1 MRALC
6 LLLSLQV
13 TLALSDRIPYFAVI
27 IPPDLYYPS
36 DEMFCIHTPKN
47 LSGFSHISVDLKVA
61 SGSKTLYTMQPGSS
75 RWHCASFQVPEPSAA
90 TENVDIE
97 VQGHEIGGNKIQ
109 FSTKSLT
116 VRRKSNGTF
125 IQTDKPKYKPG
136 QKVMFRIVTVDQDM
150 EISKENYPLVEI
162 QDPQKN
168 RLAQWKDVSPNKGI
182 VDLSYQMS
190 PEPPLGAYTIKAGG
204 FAATFEVEEYVLPK
218 FEVTIEGPAQ
228 ISVLDDA
235 VSVSV
240 SGKYTFGES
249 VPGNV
254 TLKICQKKRW
264 YGWYWW
270 RRTEE
275 KREKPLCHS
284 VTAMTDR
291 SGKLQALVSLS
302 HFRARDSDY
311 SRQLQVE
318 ATLEE
323 DGTDVTFSSTKTI
336 DMKSEITKLSFK
348 DSKSYYQPGAP
359 YRGKLVLESYDGK
372 PLSGEKV
379 HLTTSFKGETVKE
392 TYITDSAGEVSF
404 QLSTSSWGKSSVTLQ
419 ATTNRTDEPYDYE
432 KVSVRYGRSSLYLK
446 DIHVETKNSV
456 YIRPVRSSAPCHQS
470 VMVTVDYTIGEGQK
484 DDVDICYLV
493 LVNNKITL
501 GGQKTVRGINVDS
514 LSGSVDFSI
523 PVRDISPSGKL
534 LVVTVS
540 QDGGVAAD
548 TTTVKVTPCL
558 KHAVSLKFSE
568 SEALPGSDVKLSLQA
583 NGDSMCALR
592 VVDKSVVM
600 MKPEAELTES
610 KMQNLVQ
617 AKRTYI
623 SNWLNY
629 SLCQDK
635 NVRVIDSDSDSDS
648 NSFSVDSDPWLWR
661 SYYPEKKKDVQNIVQ
676 DLGLYILSSWKIAA
690 PVTCKSYGNSGLKS
704 GLKNSGGESESEN
717 SGPESESENSGPE
730 SESENS
736 GPESESENSGPE
748 SESENSGPESES
760 ENSGP
765 ESELENSGPILNVVI
780 VTCRDFDRW
789 DFDYIQPMLTLAR
802 PAAGRSAAAPAAV
815 PMSGEIEM
823 DGSSPPSSPDSDSG
837 ESSVVRAYF
846 PESWIWMLH
855 PVNSS
860 GYGEVPVTVP
870 DTITEWRAQMFCA
883 GPGGLGLSSTV
894 PLKAFQPFFVDMA
907 LPYSVKQGES
917 FILKASVFNY
927 MSDPLKILTTL
938 PPSNDFTMKNNIT
951 SMDPFCLAGGEKKT
965 LSWEVTPN
973 IIGAMNVSIIAE
985 TVRSQDL
992 CEGQKTI
999 VPQRGSR
1006 DVVIQS
1012 LLVEPEGTMV
1022 EQTHNSM
1029 LVCEGNSVSEKVKLE
1044 LPASHVRG
1052 SEKAFISVTGNI
1064 MGSAMN
1070 NLDNL
1075 LAMSSGCGEQNM
1087 VRFAPNVYVLQYLKS
1102 SGDLKPD
1109 VLKKGKEFLES
1120 GLQRQL
1126 TYKHPEGC
1134 YSAFG
1139 KSDKECST
1147 WLTAFVVKS
1156 ISQGRDFMYVDENHL
1171 KQGMDSLKSQQKPN
1185 GCFKAKG
1192 RLLQNAM
1199 KGGVDDEV
1207 SLTAYILTA
1216 LLESAMEPN
1225 DPVVEKSLQ
1234 CITNSSLEKASLYK
1248 LALMSYAFTLANRT
1262 ESRAAAL
1269 QKLMEQATKADGFI
1283 YWTQETKPDTESYW
1297 SKPKSVDVEMTA
1309 YVLLALASNGPVSKK
1324 ELGVMLSIVRWLSKQ
1339 QNANGGFCSTQD
1351 TVVGI
1356 QAMAKFASLTSTKTG
1371 SMAVQVTTER
1381 GFQLQLQVDN
1391 DNRLLLQRAPLP
1403 DIPGEYTVTATG
1415 SGTVY
1420 MQVVQRYHTPPT
1432 VRKSAFDLSAQTR
1445 CVKSDLVEIKVQFRY
1460 TGTRPASNMAL
1471 VMVNLMS
1478 GFVLHAG
1485 CRETLQNNPLVKRVE
1500 TSEDQVTVYME
1511 KVTSEP
1517 QTLEILAERRV
1528 LVTGLKPAIIKVLD
1542 YYLPDEEKTIDY
1554 LQTCS

>member
-47 LSGFSHISVDLKVA
+47 LSGFSHISVDLKIA
-61 SGSKTLYTMQPGSS
+61 SGSKTLFTMQPDSP

-90 TENVDIE
+90 TENIDIE

-116 VRRKSNGTF
+116 VRRKNNGTF

-150 EISKENYPLVEI
+150 GISSETYPLVEL

-218 FEVTIEGPAQ
+218 FEVTIDVPAQ

-240 SGKYTFGES
+240 SGKYTYGES
-249 VPGNV
+249 VPGKV
-254 TLKICQKKRW
+254 MLKICQKKRW
-264 YGWYWW
+264 RGWYWRNW
-270 RRTEE
+270 SSEE
-275 KREKPLCHS
+275 KEENLCHS
-284 VTAMTDR
+284 KNAKTDR

-323 DGTDVTFSSTKTI
+323 DGTDVTFSATKTI
-336 DMKSEITKLSFK
+336 DMKSDITKLSFK

-359 YRGKLVLESYDGK
+359 YRGKLLLESYDGE
-372 PLSGEKV
+372 PLGGEKV

-404 QLSTSSWGKSSVTLQ
+404 QLSTSSWSKSSVTLQ
-419 ATTNRTDEPYDYE
+419 ATTNRTNEPYDYQ

-456 YIRPVRSSAPCHQS
+456 YIRPVRSLAPCHQS
-470 VMVTVDYTIGEGQK
+470 VTVTVDYTIGEGQK

-501 GGQKTVRGINVDS
+501 GGQKTVRGINMDS

-534 LVVTVS
+534 LVFTVS

-548 TTTVKVTPCL
+548 TITVKVTPCL

-610 KMQNLVQ
+610 KMQNLVRT
-617 AKRTYI
+617 KRTYI
-623 SNWLNY
+623 SNRLDNA
-629 SLCQDK
+629 LCREK
-635 NVRVIDSDSDSDS
+635 TPKFDSDS
-648 NSFSVDSDPWLWR
+648 FEFRIVPWALQNF
-661 SYYPEKKKDVQNIVQ
+661 YAEKKKDIQSIIHEI
-676 DLGLYILSSWKIAA
+676 GLYILSSWKIVA
-690 PVTCKSYGNSGLKS
+690 PVTCKSYGPIGGILKS
-704 GLKNSGGESESEN
+704 
-717 SGPESESENSGPE
+717 
-730 SESENS
+730 
-736 GPESESENSGPE
+736 
-748 SESENSGPESES
+748 
-760 ENSGP
+760 
-765 ESELENSGPILNVVI
+765 
-780 VTCRDFDRW
+780 
-789 DFDYIQPMLTLAR
+789 A
-802 PAAGRSAAAPAAV
+802 PAVEMSAAARPRAPGIPLMSAPVQKSAAV
-815 PMSGEIEM
+815 PGGEF
-823 DGSSPPSSPDSDSG
+823 PPEDAVTDTDSG

-846 PESWIWMLH
+846 PESWIWMLQ

-883 GPGGLGLSSTV
+883 GPGGFGLSSTV
-894 PLKAFQPFFVDMA
+894 PLKAFQPFFVDMT

-917 FILKASVFNY
+917 FILKATVFNY
-927 MSDPLKILTTL
+927 LSDPLKILTIL
-938 PPSNDFTMKNNIT
+938 PPSNEFIVKNNIT
-951 SMDPFCLAGGEKKT
+951 NRDPFCLAGGEKKT

-973 IIGAMNVSIIAE
+973 IIGAMNVSVIAE
-985 TVRSQDL
+985 AVRSQDL
-992 CEGQKTI
+992 CGGQKTI

-1006 DVVIQS
+1006 DLVIQS

-1029 LVCEGNSVSEKVKLE
+1029 LVCEGKSVSEKVKLE
-1044 LPASHVRG
+1044 LPASHVQG

-1109 VLKKGKEFLES
+1109 VLKKGREFLES

-1156 ISQGRDFMYVDENHL
+1156 VSQERDFMYVDENHL
-1171 KQGMDSLKSQQKPN
+1171 KQGMDSLKSQQKPS

-1216 LLESAMEPN
+1216 LLESAMEAN

-1262 ESRAAAL
+1262 ESRAASL
-1269 QKLMEQATKADGFI
+1269 QKLMEQATKTDGFM
-1283 YWTQETKPDTESYW
+1283 YWTQETKPDTESYR

-1309 YVLLALASNGPVSKK
+1309 YGLLALVSNGPVSKK
-1324 ELGVMLSIVRWLSKQ
+1324 EHGVMLPIVRWLSKQ
-1339 QNANGGFCSTQD
+1339 QNANGGFYSTQD

-1381 GFQLQLQVDN
+1381 GFRLQLQVDN

-1432 VRKSAFDLSAQTR
+1432 ARKSAFDLSAQTR

-1478 GFVLHAG
+1478 GFVLPAG

-1554 LQTCS
+1554 LQSCS